1 MVQKIIG
8 IAQVVTG
15 SILVAIGG
23 FFIIVLLTGGGPILP
38 HIVGPISVALIG
50 TLLLVLRR
58 RTK

>member
-8 IAQVVTG
+8 IAQVVIG

-23 FFIIVLLTGGGPILP
+23 FVIIVLLTGGWPILP

-58 RTK
+58 RTR